1 MALTLISCSRVMG
14 FGQISALSY
23 LETCLIGPVKPV
35 DVQTW
40 KYEKMNFTLVECRS
54 VYCSWVFYWC
64 NKKML
69 LKHAGNKMWRVFT
82 IVYAAISGNQWTLAF
97 GF

>member
-54 VYCSWVFYWC
+54 VYCSWVFTD
-64 NKKML
+64 
-69 LKHAGNKMWRVFT
+69 AGNKMWHVFT